1 MSETRRSRAALICAG
16 YVLVALVACLA
27 LGRLAAQITAAALL
41 DQARQQ
47 LARVESGQPLWHWP
61 LRKPRDL
68 VAGRAFGNAT
78 VVRDGDALRVTSADG
93 TPFELG
99 LPVAWSVDLK
109 HWPVLQLALQ
119 SNMAGTV
126 GLVWQGDSHASAC
139 LAPAVHALT
148 ADMSSLR
155 IDLRNLTWNGSEPG
169 ACAKLGVAQML
180 RLRLQLPRGGSLR
193 LSSAAL
199 LTTQPMLRL
208 QDVAVDLPSHPT
220 QQDIERITAR
230 AQNWAM
236 PLFRLPAGG
245 NAEAMLA
252 WRDQLRERWP
262 AALTV
267 AAGDTPQAEPVARPH
282 PGWGWSACIAYLLA
296 LLWLVLHPV
305 QGRLR
310 PWIEI
315 AGCLLGPMWLI
326 IGLHWGLR
334 PTPLGVTA
342 FAGGL
347 AYALAIERRHLPRLW
362 RWPDAGRHW
371 LWPLAALPLTLLLV
385 VCYGHAPRALLLGHV
400 LAYFAWAWLQQWLM
414 LIVLLRRF
422 EQILPRPGW
431 AIVPVALVF
440 ALLHTPNGMLMQLCL
455 VGELWWAWCFLRSR
469 SVLPVALA
477 HAVCALLVESALAG
491 GALLRSLE
499 VSARFFL

>member
-1 MSETRRSRAALICAG
+1 MSETKRSSAAWICAG
-16 YVLVALVACLA
+16 YVLVALVVCLA
-27 LGRLAAQITAAALL
+27 LGRLAAHITAATLL
-41 DQARQQ
+41 DQAQQQ
-47 LARVESGQPLWHWP
+47 LARVESGQPLWQWS

-78 VVRDGDALRVTSADG
+78 AVQDGDALRVTSEDG

-99 LPVAWSVDLK
+99 LPIAWSVDLK
-109 HWPVLQLALQ
+109 HWPILQLQLQ
-119 SNMAGTV
+119 SNMAGTL
-126 GLVWQGDSHASAC
+126 GLVWQGSNHAFAC
-139 LAPAVHALT
+139 LAPAAHALT
-148 ADMSSLR
+148 ADTRSLR
-155 IDLRNLTWNGSEPG
+155 IDLRDLVWNSSEPG
-169 ACAKLGVAQML
+169 ACATPGIAQML
-180 RLRLQLPRGGSLR
+180 RLRLQMPRGGSLR

-199 LTTQPMLRL
+199 LTTEPMPRL
-208 QDVAVDLPSHPT
+208 QDVAIDLSGNTT
-220 QQDIERITAR
+220 QHDIGRITSR

-236 PLFRLPAGG
+236 PLFRLPDGSS
-245 NAEAMLA
+245 AEAMLA
-252 WRDQLRERWP
+252 WRDQLRARWP
-262 AALTV
+262 AALIV
-267 AAGDTPQAEPVARPH
+267 AAGDTPQAEPTARPH
-282 PGWGWSACIAYLLA
+282 PAWAWSACIAYLLV
-296 LLWLVLHPV
+296 LLRLVLHPV

-315 AGCLLGPMWLI
+315 ICCLLGPLWLI

-347 AYALAIERRHLPRLW
+347 AYALVIERQHLPRLW
-362 RWPDAGRHW
+362 RWPEAGRHW
-371 LWPLAALPLTLLLV
+371 LWPLATLPVTLLLMV
-385 VCYGHAPRALLLGHV
+385 FYGHAPRALLLGHV
-400 LAYFAWAWLQQWLM
+400 VAYFAWAWLQQWLM

-422 EQILPRPGW
+422 EQILPRPNW

-477 HAVCALLVESALAG
+477 HAICALLVESALAG